1 MDEREKLIAKVKKI
15 LALSNNNPSEEE
27 AKAAALKAQR
37 LMADYHLTLDD
48 VDKAEQEF
56 ICEAYV
62 MIKDVMYGSALA
74 SVIAKGFCCKCYMA
88 ERDSNDIVVFYG
100 HKTDAEIAS
109 ETYKYLYLY
118 GQRKANEYYN
128 KATEIEKLDD
138 IILAFKIGF
147 LKGVDEALTKQ
158 GTSLMIVVPKDVTN
172 GFELM
177 VVDNNTTSRNKM
189 ETKTM
194 QGGRDANEEGR
205 RTGKAAIE
213 SRRLESTVKS
223 IESGRKEI

>member
-1 MDEREKLIAKVKKI
+1 MDEREKLINKVKKI
-15 LALSNNNPSEEE
+15 LALSDNNPSEEE

-48 VDKAEQEF
+48 VDKAEQEY
-56 ICEAYV
+56 ICEAYI

-74 SVIAKGFCCKCYMA
+74 SVISKGFCCKSYMA
-88 ERDSNDIVVFYG
+88 ERGGNDIVVFYG

-128 KATEIEKLDD
+128 KATEIEKLDN
-138 IILAFKIGF
+138 IQLAFKIGF

-158 GTSLMIVVPKDVTN
+158 GTALMIVVPENVTT

-177 VVDNNTTSRNKM
+177 IVDSNTTSKNKM

-194 QGGRDANEEGR
+194 QGGRDASEEGR
-205 RTGKAAIE
+205 KVGKAAVESKRIE
-213 SRRLESTVKS
+213 NSVKQ
-223 IESGRKEI
+223 IKEKE